1 MSHSPVRVR
10 FAPSPTGYLHV
21 GGARTA
27 LFNWLYARKLGGK
40 FLLRIEDTDKARSS
54 EEHVRVILDGLAW
67 LGLDFDEEIVFQG
80 AGLARHQALADRL
93 LSEGKAYEEEGAIRF
108 RMPGEEIVWE
118 DTVYDRISFR
128 GDDVKDWVILR
139 SDRTPTY
146 NFTVVADDVEMAI
159 THVMRGDD
167 HISNTPK
174 QIAVY
179 RALGHEPPVF
189 AHLPMIH
196 GPDGK
201 KLSKRHGATAVADYQ
216 HEGILPGAMRNFL
229 ALLGWNPGDEREIFF
244 TAEELVDAFSI
255 ERVLKKAAVF
265 DLTKLEWLNGQH
277 ISLTPPEALLPLI
290 EGELARLGLDAAT
303 LGRARV
309 LQAVDIQRE
318 RARTT
323 SELAHRVA
331 IRFDA
336 TLIQRDTK
344 ANTLLAKDLTGFR
357 EALAASLE
365 RLERVTL
372 DDWTVGHLEDVL
384 RALAEE
390 RGVKPGVVFQPV
402 RVALTGQTVSEPVNV
417 LLELVGQDES
427 LARMRAALS
436 WEPDAGSPAR

>member
-1 MSHSPVRVR
+1 
-10 FAPSPTGYLHV
+10 V

-93 LSEGKAYEEEGAIRF
+93 LAEEKAYEEEGAIRF
-108 RMPGEEIVWE
+108 RMPGEEIAW
-118 DTVYDRISFR
+118 DDAVYDRISFR

-146 NFTVVADDVEMAI
+146 NFTVVADDVEMGI

-201 KLSKRHGATAVADYQ
+201 KLSKRHGDTAVADYQ

-244 TAEELVDAFSI
+244 TAEELVDAFSL

-277 ISLTPPEALLPLI
+277 ISLTPPEELLPLI
-290 EGELARLGLDAAT
+290 EGELTRLGIDATT
-303 LGRARV
+303 LGRTRV
-309 LQAVDIQRE
+309 LHAVDIQRE

-323 SELAHRVA
+323 SELARRVA

-336 TLIQRDTK
+336 KLIERDAK
-344 ANTLLAKDLTGFR
+344 ANALLAKDLTGFR
-357 EALAASLE
+357 EALAASLD
-365 RLERVTL
+365 RLERVTP
-372 DDWTVGHLEDVL
+372 DEWTVEHLEAVL

-402 RVALTGQTVSEPVNV
+402 RVALTGQTGSQPVNV
-417 LLELVGQDES
+417 LLELVGRDES

-436 WEPDAGSPAR
+436 WEPDAGSRVP